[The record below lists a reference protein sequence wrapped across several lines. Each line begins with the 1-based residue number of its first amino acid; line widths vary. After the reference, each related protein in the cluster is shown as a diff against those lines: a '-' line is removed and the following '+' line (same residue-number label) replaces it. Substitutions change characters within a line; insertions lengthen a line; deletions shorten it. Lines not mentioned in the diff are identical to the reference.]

1 MFEGITPAA
10 SEFLFALALHNER
23 EWFMPRKEEFKALVD
38 TPLRSLAAET
48 LDLMRGQF
56 PEADFQPHVSRIY
69 RDARRL
75 HGGGPYRDHL
85 WFSLQSGDTR
95 ANGPMF
101 WFELTAVSYAYGM
114 GFWAADSAWGQAFR
128 AAIDADPNGFAGRLE
143 PLENTGYRLW
153 GQTYKRLKA
162 DRGPLLNPWYNSRSV
177 SVGWEFPFGE
187 ELADPALPHRLL
199 AAYAPLMPL
208 FRFYQTVWHSLT
220 PPAQT

>member
-56 PEADFQPHVSRIY
+56 PEEDFQPHVSRIY

-114 GFWAADSAWGQAFR
+114 GFW
-128 AAIDADPNGFAGRLE
+128 
-143 PLENTGYRLW
+143 T
-153 GQTYKRLKA
+153 
-162 DRGPLLNPWYNSRSV
+162 RGNA
-177 SVGWEFPFGE
+177 EIC
-187 ELADPALPHRLL
+187 LL
-199 AAYAPLMPL
+199 ATKGKPKRRSAGVHQLIVSPIERHSQKPEEARDKIIALMGELPRIEL
-208 FRFYQTVWHSLT
+208 FARQETPGWDVWGNEVENSIVFE
-220 PPAQT
+220 